1 MSLRLRRNLIFI
13 VTWIKLVNLILKT
26 QFIFLPFIGYQIKY
40 LLSKLTRRI
49 FLFSPTSQ
57 HQTKYKK
64 FPTWLKFIKVESM
77 FCKIILF
84 LSQHGTSQELDSY
97 IFGFIYFIY
106 LNIVAVALSFI
117 KLMLGLVY
125 LYIYLQCICQQIKKN
140 KSTFIKFRRKLN
152 SQLNW
157 R

>member
-1 MSLRLRRNLIFI
+1 
-13 VTWIKLVNLILKT
+13 
-26 QFIFLPFIGYQIKY
+26 
-40 LLSKLTRRI
+40 
-49 FLFSPTSQ
+49 
-57 HQTKYKK
+57 
-64 FPTWLKFIKVESM
+64 M

-125 LYIYLQCICQQIKKN
+125 LYIYSAFAN
-140 KSTFIKFRRKLN
+140 K
-152 SQLNW
+152 
-157 R
+157 